1 MLIYFIIELF
11 ISRSADHSS
20 MLKVICRVCGVWTEY
35 NYPAVKY
42 KELFENKMGI
52 DIDLDDVDIRGQAIC
67 DNHVRMQ
74 RNRHQAR
81 QIGNVGEILLQAHQ
95 FSPHSE
101 TNCDVCETA
110 TARKSRKFSQKS
122 DKRPTPSTLPV
133 SFSTQSSTSKRN
145 LKSKDHPSTSSS
157 TVSFAPKETKLTAD
171 DFYQHFNEMDATER
185 DIFLKALPQ
194 LCTEEERTTLA
205 RSLGSSVEKGIT
217 QDSMSVS
224 DATSTMQRCLEW
236 CLKMVV

>member
-11 ISRSADHSS
+11 IPRSADHSS

-42 KELFENKMGI
+42 KELFENEMRI
-52 DIDLDDVDIRGQAIC
+52 DIDLDDVDIHGQAVC

-74 RNRHQAR
+74 RNRHQA
-81 QIGNVGEILLQAHQ
+81 G
-95 FSPHSE
+95 
-101 TNCDVCETA
+101 
-110 TARKSRKFSQKS
+110 KSRKFSQKS
-122 DKRPTPSTLPV
+122 DKRPITSTLPV

-157 TVSFAPKETKLTAD
+157 TVSFAPKETKLTTD

-185 DIFLKALPQ
+185 EICLKALPQ
-194 LCTEEERTTLA
+194 LCTEEKRTTLA

-217 QDSMSVS
+217 ACQCLVPQAQCKGVWN
-224 DATSTMQRCLEW
+224 DA
-236 CLKMVV
+236 

>member
-1 MLIYFIIELF
+1 
-11 ISRSADHSS
+11 
-20 MLKVICRVCGVWTEY
+20 MLKVICRVCGVWTKY

-42 KELFENKMGI
+42 KELFENEMGI
-52 DIDLDDVDIRGQAIC
+52 DIDLDDVDIHGQAVC

-81 QIGNVGEILLQAHQ
+81 QIDNVGERLLQAHQ

-101 TNCDVCETA
+101 TTCDVCETA
-110 TARKSRKFSQKS
+110 TTRNDRKFSQKS

-157 TVSFAPKETKLTAD
+157 TVSFAPKETKLTTY

-205 RSLGSSVEKGIT
+205 RSLDSSVEKGIT
-217 QDSMSVS
+217 QERHVSVWCHKHNAKMSE
-224 DATSTMQRCLEW
+224 MMLRNGCLNAIQF
-236 CLKMVV
+236 